1 MKKEKKGIRCSYAV
15 LVIILLAAL
24 AFVVDYSV
32 IDRKLNRCEHSDLS
46 STIDY
51 SEYSNKVKSQRSS
64 MSDQG
69 VFIMSGVQDSLVG
82 DYIVRLS
89 RDGLLSIEYSNESSV
104 RNISDN
110 VLSYY
115 LINTGQDIGKTLFFI
130 KEDGTVSKASIEYGY
145 SALSDIEIE
154 DNLNG
159 LKNIV
164 TILDGSYND
173 GLSGSHGPIFIDILG
188 NMYFIN

>member
-1 MKKEKKGIRCSYAV
+1 MEKEKKGIRCSYAV
-15 LVIILLAAL
+15 LVIILFAAL
-24 AFVVDYSV
+24 CFVVDYSV
-32 IDRKLNRCEHSDLS
+32 IDRKLNRCDHSDS
-46 STIDY
+46 SNKIDY

-69 VFIMSGVQDSLVG
+69 VSIMSGIENSLVG

-89 RDGLLSIEYSNESSV
+89 KDGLLSIEYSNESSV

-145 SALSDIEIE
+145 SADSDIEIE
-154 DNLNG
+154 DNING
-159 LKNIV
+159 LKDIV
-164 TILDGSYND
+164 TILDGSYSE
-173 GLSGSHGPIFIDILG
+173 GESGSHGPIFIDISG
-188 NMYFIN
+188 NMFFK

>member
-1 MKKEKKGIRCSYAV
+1 MEKEKKGIRCSYAV
-15 LVIILLAAL
+15 LVIILFAAL
-24 AFVVDYSV
+24 CFVVDYSV
-32 IDRKLNRCEHSDLS
+32 IDRKLNRCDYSDS
-46 STIDY
+46 SSKIDY
-51 SEYSNKVKSQRSS
+51 SEYSNKVKSQRAL

-69 VFIMSGVQDSLVG
+69 VSIMSGVEDSLVG

-89 RDGLLSIEYSNESSV
+89 NDGLLSIEYSNESSV

-130 KEDGTVSKASIEYGY
+130 KEDGTVSMASIEYGY

-154 DNLNG
+154 NNVNG
-159 LKNIV
+159 LKDIV
-164 TILDGSYND
+164 TILEGSYSE
-173 GLSGSHGPIFIDILG
+173 GESGSHVPIFIDIYG
-188 NMYFIN
+188 NMYFK

>member
-1 MKKEKKGIRCSYAV
+1 MEKEKKGIRCSYAV
-15 LVIILLAAL
+15 LVIILFAAL
-24 AFVVDYSV
+24 CFVVDYSI
-32 IDRKLNRCEHSDLS
+32 IDRKLNRCDYSDSS

-69 VFIMSGVQDSLVG
+69 VSIMSGVENSLVG

-89 RDGLLSIEYSNESSV
+89 KDGLLSIEYSNESSV

-130 KEDGTVSKASIEYGY
+130 KEDGTVNKASIEYGY
-145 SALSDIEIE
+145 SADSNIEIE

-159 LKNIV
+159 LKDIV
-164 TILDGSYND
+164 TILEGSYSD
-173 GLSGSHGPIFIDILG
+173 GESGSHGPIFIDING
-188 NMYFIN
+188 NMYSK

>member
-1 MKKEKKGIRCSYAV
+1 MEKEKKGIRCSYAV
-15 LVIILLAAL
+15 LVIILFAAL
-24 AFVVDYSV
+24 CFVVDYSV
-32 IDRKLNRCEHSDLS
+32 IDRKLNRCDHSDS
-46 STIDY
+46 SSKIDY

-64 MSDQG
+64 MFDQG
-69 VFIMSGVQDSLVG
+69 VSIMSGVENSLVG

-89 RDGLLSIEYSNESSV
+89 KDGLLSIEYSNESSI

-154 DNLNG
+154 DNVNG
-159 LKNIV
+159 LRDIV
-164 TILDGSYND
+164 TILEGSYSE
-173 GLSGSHGPIFIDILG
+173 GLSGSHGPIFIDING
-188 NMYFIN
+188 NMYSK

>member
-1 MKKEKKGIRCSYAV
+1 MEKEKKGIRCSYAV
-15 LVIILLAAL
+15 LVIVLFAAL
-24 AFVVDYSV
+24 CFVVDYSI
-32 IDRKLNRCEHSDLS
+32 IDRKLNRCDHSDSS

-51 SEYSNKVKSQRSS
+51 SEYSNKVKSHRSS

-69 VFIMSGVQDSLVG
+69 VSIMSGVQDSLVG

-89 RDGLLSIEYSNESSV
+89 KDGLLSIEYSNESSV

-154 DNLNG
+154 DNING
-159 LKNIV
+159 LKDIV
-164 TILDGSYND
+164 TILEGSYSD
-173 GLSGSHGPIFIDILG
+173 GLSGSHGPVFIDING
-188 NMYFIN
+188 NMFFK

>member
-15 LVIILLAAL
+15 LVIILFAAL
-24 AFVVDYSV
+24 CFVVDYSI
-32 IDRKLNRCEHSDLS
+32 IDRKLNRCDHLDS
-46 STIDY
+46 SSKIDY
-51 SEYSNKVKSQRSS
+51 SEYSNKVKSQRFS

-69 VFIMSGVQDSLVG
+69 VSIISGVQDSLVG

-89 RDGLLSIEYSNESSV
+89 KDGLLSIEYSNESAV

-145 SALSDIEIE
+145 SALSNIEIE
-154 DNLNG
+154 DNVNG
-159 LKNIV
+159 LKDIV
-164 TILDGSYND
+164 TILDGSYSE
-173 GLSGSHGPIFIDILG
+173 GLSGSHGPIFIDING
-188 NMYFIN
+188 NMYSK

>member
-51 SEYSNKVKSQRSS
+51 SEFSNKVKSQRSS

-130 KEDGTVSKASIEYGY
+130 KEDGSVSKVSIEYGY
-145 SALSDIEIE
+145 SAFSDIEIE
-154 DNLNG
+154 DNVNG

-164 TILDGSYND
+164 TILEGSYSE

>member
-1 MKKEKKGIRCSYAV
+1 MEKEKKGIRCSYAV
-15 LVIILLAAL
+15 LVIILFAAL
-24 AFVVDYSV
+24 CFVVDYSV
-32 IDRKLNRCEHSDLS
+32 IDRKLNRCEHLDSS

-51 SEYSNKVKSQRSS
+51 SEYSNKVKSQRTL

-69 VFIMSGVQDSLVG
+69 VSIMSGVENSLVG

-89 RDGLLSIEYSNESSV
+89 KDGLLSIEYSNESSV

-145 SALSDIEIE
+145 SADSDIEIE
-154 DNLNG
+154 DNING
-159 LKNIV
+159 LKDIV
-164 TILDGSYND
+164 TILEGSYSD
-173 GLSGSHGPIFIDILG
+173 GLSGSHGPIFIDING
-188 NMYFIN
+188 NMYSK

>member
-1 MKKEKKGIRCSYAV
+1 MEKEKKGIRCSYAV
-15 LVIILLAAL
+15 LVIILFAAL
-24 AFVVDYSV
+24 CFVVDYSV
-32 IDRKLNRCEHSDLS
+32 IDRKLNRCDHSDS
-46 STIDY
+46 SNKIDY

-69 VFIMSGVQDSLVG
+69 VSIMSGVENSLVG

-89 RDGLLSIEYSNESSV
+89 KDGLLSIEYSNESSV

-145 SALSDIEIE
+145 SADSDIEIE
-154 DNLNG
+154 DNING
-159 LKNIV
+159 LKDIV
-164 TILDGSYND
+164 TILEGSYSD
-173 GLSGSHGPIFIDILG
+173 GLSGSHGPIFIDING
-188 NMYFIN
+188 NMYSK

>member
-1 MKKEKKGIRCSYAV
+1 MEKEKKGIRCSYAV
-15 LVIILLAAL
+15 LVIILFAAL
-24 AFVVDYSV
+24 CFVVDYSV
-32 IDRKLNRCEHSDLS
+32 IDRKLNRCDHSDS
-46 STIDY
+46 SNKIDY

-69 VFIMSGVQDSLVG
+69 VSIMSGIENSLVG

-89 RDGLLSIEYSNESSV
+89 KDGLLSIEYSNESSV

-130 KEDGTVSKASIEYGY
+130 KEDGTVGEASIEYGY
-145 SALSDIEIE
+145 SADSDIEIE
-154 DNLNG
+154 DNING
-159 LKNIV
+159 LKDIV
-164 TILDGSYND
+164 TILDGSYSE
-173 GLSGSHGPIFIDILG
+173 GESGSHGPIFIDISG
-188 NMYFIN
+188 NMYSK

>member
-1 MKKEKKGIRCSYAV
+1 MEKEKKGIRCSYAV
-15 LVIILLAAL
+15 LVIILFAAL
-24 AFVVDYSV
+24 CFVVDYSI
-32 IDRKLNRCEHSDLS
+32 IDRKLNRCDHSDS
-46 STIDY
+46 SSKIDY
-51 SEYSNKVKSQRSS
+51 SEYSNKVKSQRTV
-64 MSDQG
+64 MFDQG
-69 VFIMSGVQDSLVG
+69 VSIMSGVENSLVG

-89 RDGLLSIEYSNESSV
+89 KDGLLSIEYSNESSV

-154 DNLNG
+154 DNVNG
-159 LKNIV
+159 LKDIV
-164 TILDGSYND
+164 TILEGSYSE
-173 GLSGSHGPIFIDILG
+173 GLSGSHGPIFIDING
-188 NMYFIN
+188 NMYSK

>member
-1 MKKEKKGIRCSYAV
+1 MEKEKKGIRCSYAV
-15 LVIILLAAL
+15 LVIILFAAL
-24 AFVVDYSV
+24 CFVVDYSV
-32 IDRKLNRCEHSDLS
+32 IDRKLNRCDYSDSS

-51 SEYSNKVKSQRSS
+51 SEYSNKVKSQRTL

-69 VFIMSGVQDSLVG
+69 VSIISGVENSLVG

-89 RDGLLSIEYSNESSV
+89 KDGLLSIEYSNESDV

-154 DNLNG
+154 DNVNG
-159 LKNIV
+159 LKDIV
-164 TILDGSYND
+164 TILEGSYSE
-173 GLSGSHGPIFIDILG
+173 GLSGSHGPIFIDING
-188 NMYFIN
+188 NMYSK

>member
-1 MKKEKKGIRCSYAV
+1 MEKEKKCIRCSYAV
-15 LVIILLAAL
+15 LVIILFAAL
-24 AFVVDYSV
+24 CFVVDYSI
-32 IDRKLNRCEHSDLS
+32 IDRKLNRCDHSDSS

-51 SEYSNKVKSQRSS
+51 SEYSNKVKSHRSS

-69 VFIMSGVQDSLVG
+69 VSIMSGVQDSLVG

-89 RDGLLSIEYSNESSV
+89 KDGLLSIEYSNESSV

-154 DNLNG
+154 DNING
-159 LKNIV
+159 LKDIV
-164 TILDGSYND
+164 TILDGSYSD
-173 GLSGSHGPIFIDILG
+173 GLSGSHGPIFIDING
-188 NMYFIN
+188 NMYSK

>member
-1 MKKEKKGIRCSYAV
+1 MEKEKKGIRCSYAV
-15 LVIILLAAL
+15 LVIILFAAL
-24 AFVVDYSV
+24 CFVVDYSV
-32 IDRKLNRCEHSDLS
+32 IDRKLNRCGHLDS
-46 STIDY
+46 SNTIDY

-69 VFIMSGVQDSLVG
+69 VSIMSGVENSLVG

-89 RDGLLSIEYSNESSV
+89 KDGLLSIEYSNESSV

-130 KEDGTVSKASIEYGY
+130 KEDGTVSRASIEYGY

-154 DNLNG
+154 NNLNG
-159 LKNIV
+159 LKDIV
-164 TILDGSYND
+164 TILEGSYSD
-173 GLSGSHGPIFIDILG
+173 GLSGSHGPIFIDING
-188 NMYFIN
+188 NMYSK